1 MLIMAK
7 VRSFLAGLAD
17 QLEGI
22 QAQVCDALAVGN
34 TTILMANVTL
44 FGRIA
49 ALPHT
54 LPQFARERLE
64 LAVNGHAS

>member
-7 VRSFLAGLAD
+7 VRSFLGGLAD
-17 QLEGI
+17 QLGDPGTGLR
-22 QAQVCDALAVGN
+22 CFAVGN

-49 ALPHT
+49 TLPHT
-54 LPQFARERLE
+54 LPQFARERP
-64 LAVNGHAS
+64 